1 MAFGHLR
8 QTFAIRNGTSHQ
20 PKCEICLKS
29 RCTSKHLDTRKAKA
43 AAKPVLVT
51 HIAGYVPPK
60 GSIAQQFFGHVVHPL

>member
-1 MAFGHLR
+1 MGFGHLR
-8 QTFAIRNGTSHQ
+8 HTFTIRNGTAHQ
-20 PKCEICLKS
+20 PKCEICFKA

-60 GSIAQQFFGHVVHPL
+60 GSIAQQFFGQVVQYR